1 LPFCHVDLKG
11 SKIETYGPLSLG
23 EGGKDD
29 EWLSRRRDLA
39 FNYGKIAE
47 VNKAL
52 DNVPAARAAAEQ
64 ARVIRKELSDKC
76 KGLCEEDR
84 RSLADMDP

>member
-1 LPFCHVDLKG
+1 M
-11 SKIETYGPLSLG
+11 TYGPVSLG
-23 EGGKDD
+23 EGRKDD

-39 FNYGKIAE
+39 FLALNYGKIAE

-64 ARVIRKELSDKC
+64 ARVIGKELSDNVKDSVR
-76 KGLCEEDR
+76 KTGGG
-84 RSLADMDP
+84 